1 MAMKWTTDLA
11 VEETE
16 REKKGA
22 KKGQK
27 SEMKYGQIGQEERQT
42 EDTPEV
48 RYPRE
53 RERQR
58 QSLGKAVE
66 LRAAAAV
73 QE

>member
-1 MAMKWTTDLA
+1 MAMKWTTYLA

-27 SEMKYGQIGQEERQT
+27 AKWNILRLAKKRDRLKTGLKLCI
-42 EDTPEV
+42 P
-48 RYPRE
+48 E
-53 RERQR
+53 RETERE
-58 QSLGKAVE
+58 SLGKAME
-66 LRAAAAV
+66 LRTAATV